1 MTDMNVICK
10 ILDPF
15 KKIAI
20 ESFFSGKDSE
30 EDDQTIIFIEEIY
43 FDDIFGIIDE
53 LLSCIIKFPDALVI
67 ILSERE
73 NSYTTNARL
82 GVAEFIEDVKKKI
95 SEKKSTANLY
105 LYYYDILKPRKK
117 IHLYLMIFKKYMQI
131 GNVNRVAKMYN
142 LNEKQVYYYINR
154 LKEIYGLKSFQ
165 NLVPFLKWIGR

>member
-1 MTDMNVICK
+1 MNVICK

-20 ESFFSGKDSE
+20 ESFFADKDFYT
-30 EDDQTIIFIEEIY
+30 DNDTLIVIEEVY

-53 LLSCIIKFPDALVI
+53 LLNCIIQFPDAFVV
-67 ILSERE
+67 ILSERD
-73 NSYTTNARL
+73 NTYTTNARL
-82 GVAEFIEDVKKKI
+82 GVMDFIEDVKCKI
-95 SEKKSTANLY
+95 NERKSTANLY

-165 NLVPFLKWIGR
+165 NLVPFLRWIGR